1 MESRFTKPAEDLVSG
16 TVDYVNL
23 KIDELK
29 LRTVKGLS
37 VALNKLLLSIMFL
50 TLGGIVLMALA
61 FGGVLL
67 IGKLIGDYAAG
78 AFIVA
83 AFFLLVMLI
92 LFLLRKKLFMNGL
105 VKMFVGLFFEGEE
118 GGEK

>member
-16 TVDYVNL
+16 TADYVNL

-29 LRTVKGLS
+29 LRAVKGLS

-83 AFFLLVMLI
+83 AFFLLVMFI

>member
-16 TVDYVNL
+16 TADYVNL

-50 TLGGIVLMALA
+50 TLEGIVLMALA

-83 AFFLLVMLI
+83 AFFLLVMFI

-118 GGEK
+118 GGKK

>member
-1 MESRFTKPAEDLVSG
+1 MESRFTKPAEDLASG
-16 TVDYVNL
+16 TADYVNL

-61 FGGVLL
+61 FGVVLL

-83 AFFLLVMLI
+83 AFFLLVMFI
-92 LFLLRKKLFMNGL
+92 LFLLRKKLFMDGF

>member
-16 TVDYVNL
+16 TADYVNL

-67 IGKLIGDYAAG
+67 IGKLIGDYAVG

-83 AFFLLVMLI
+83 AFFLLVMFI
-92 LFLLRKKLFMNGL
+92 LFLLRKKLFMSGL

>member
-16 TVDYVNL
+16 TADYVNL

-50 TLGGIVLMALA
+50 TLGG
-61 FGGVLL
+61 
-67 IGKLIGDYAAG
+67 KP
-78 AFIVA
+78 
-83 AFFLLVMLI
+83 
-92 LFLLRKKLFMNGL
+92 
-105 VKMFVGLFFEGEE
+105 
-118 GGEK
+118 